1 LKNCEE
7 EIRRPKIQ
15 LKNLPL
21 SMENLLPFTSGQ
33 IPAFLCLISTGQ
45 TGVRESLRVLLSC
58 SCKRAFRLLRLG
70 SGQPNLS
77 FKIMKAASIPGGRN
91 RLPRVVKLPQ
101 NLARLVYP
109 ACSRIKDAGIQ
120 QIVDLQAGAWHLQ
133 DKIRLKLCLS

>member
-1 LKNCEE
+1 MCEE
-7 EIRRPKIQ
+7 EIRRPKIR

-45 TGVRESLRVLLSC
+45 TGVRESLRVLLSF

-91 RLPRVVKLPQ
+91 RLPGVVKLLP
-101 NLARLVYP
+101 NLPRLVYP
-109 ACSRIKDAGIQ
+109 ACSRIKAAGIQ
-120 QIVDLQAGAWHLQ
+120 PLVALHAGAWPLQ
-133 DKIRLKLCLS
+133 DNMP